1 MTVWE
6 LDSGNGELRLT
17 TGVTGA
23 AAKMGHRLTIGLDWH
38 ATVHWSGDAPAAVE
52 MTVDV
57 GSLEVLGGDGGVTG
71 LSGPEKALARGNAVK
86 ILDAKRHPK
95 IVFRSSAITGAD
107 YGYLLS
113 GTLQIRGRERDCDV
127 ELKVEDLGERWR
139 MSAETEVR
147 HSDFGLK
154 PYSMMMGALK
164 VADEVVVSFSAEY
177 PKA

>member
-1 MTVWE
+1 MWE
-6 LDSGNGELRLT
+6 LDSGNGELQLT